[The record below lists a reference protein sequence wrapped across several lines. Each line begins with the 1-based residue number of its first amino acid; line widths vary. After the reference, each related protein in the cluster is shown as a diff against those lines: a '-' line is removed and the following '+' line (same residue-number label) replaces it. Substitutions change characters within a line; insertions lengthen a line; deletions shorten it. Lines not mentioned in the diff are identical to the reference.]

1 MVRGVPSIR
10 LPPGR
15 EGVTVRLGGCEGV
28 ALPGL
33 LVWWSAVLG
42 GRERDGIPFLG
53 SPRITMCGP
62 GECTDDLGSLYGP
75 GAGDLL
81 SGLKKTAGSFMDIIK
96 ISLWLVF
103 GF

>member
-1 MVRGVPSIR
+1 
-10 LPPGR
+10 
-15 EGVTVRLGGCEGV
+15 
-28 ALPGL
+28 
-33 LVWWSAVLG
+33 
-42 GRERDGIPFLG
+42 
-53 SPRITMCGP
+53 MCGP

>member
-1 MVRGVPSIR
+1 
-10 LPPGR
+10 
-15 EGVTVRLGGCEGV
+15 
-28 ALPGL
+28 
-33 LVWWSAVLG
+33 
-42 GRERDGIPFLG
+42 
-53 SPRITMCGP
+53 MCGP
-62 GECTDDLGSLYGP
+62 GECTDDLGSMY